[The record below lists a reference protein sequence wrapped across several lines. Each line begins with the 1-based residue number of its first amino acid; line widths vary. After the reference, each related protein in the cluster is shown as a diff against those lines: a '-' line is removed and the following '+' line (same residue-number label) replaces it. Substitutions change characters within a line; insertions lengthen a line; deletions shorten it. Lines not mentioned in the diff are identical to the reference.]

1 MGLVTAEVKFLSGKS
16 SIKNITIKFQV
27 TFTLALM
34 ARIAKGNTMSP
45 IDPSIELTND
55 AYPSGQTKE
64 AVDRWRDLV

>member
-1 MGLVTAEVKFLSGKS
+1 
-16 SIKNITIKFQV
+16 
-27 TFTLALM
+27 M